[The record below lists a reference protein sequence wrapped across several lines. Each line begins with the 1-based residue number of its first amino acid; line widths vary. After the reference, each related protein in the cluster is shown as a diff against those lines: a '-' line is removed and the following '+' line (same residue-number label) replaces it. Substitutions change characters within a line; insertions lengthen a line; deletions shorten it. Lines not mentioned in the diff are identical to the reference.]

1 LVPEA
6 AAAAS
11 AGSGSEGGGQAAPGL
26 RRSTAGGFV
35 SPFAAAVHLAQTVA
49 SDEV

>member
-1 LVPEA
+1 VSGFLVPEA
-6 AAAAS
+6 A
-11 AGSGSEGGGQAAPGL
+11 GSGVEIVGQAATGL

-35 SPFAAAVHLAQTVA
+35 SPFAAAVHLAHVA